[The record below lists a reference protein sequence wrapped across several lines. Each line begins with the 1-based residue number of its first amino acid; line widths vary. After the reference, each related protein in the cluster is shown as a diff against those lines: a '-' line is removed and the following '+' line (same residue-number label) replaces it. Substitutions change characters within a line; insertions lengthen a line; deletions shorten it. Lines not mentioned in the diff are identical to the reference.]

1 MILEKEKHK
10 AGLTG
15 ILVLVS
21 LLALGMQSLGLNK
34 RMVIDHTTDLE
45 YYALDDRNMGGGSVA
60 SVSIV
65 DNKFRLACHIHESA
79 YGWPF
84 CSLAFRLTNGRT
96 GVDLSDY
103 SHFKLW
109 IKYEKPDDHGIRFQA
124 RQLDPRY
131 SSADDESS
139 LKYNTIEFFE
149 KDASYPLTVP
159 FDRFQVPSWWL
170 VWKELSYEDG
180 GTDFSN
186 VYRLEVVTG
195 HVISPGEHNIIV
207 ERIELVGDL
216 ISAQDLYLG
225 FLLVWILIG
234 IIYLINK
241 FRLMNALA
249 QENDTSES

>member
-1 MILEKEKHK
+1 MILEKEKYK

-15 ILVLVS
+15 ILILIS
-21 LLALGMQSLGLNK
+21 LLALAMQAIGFNK
-34 RMVIDHTTDLE
+34 RLVIDHTTNLE

-65 DNKFRLACHIHESA
+65 DNKFRLGCQIDESA

-84 CSLAFRLTNGRT
+84 CSLTFRLTDGKS

-103 SHFKLW
+103 SHVKLW
-109 IKYEKPDDHGIRFQA
+109 VKYEKPSDHGIRFQA
-124 RQLDPRY
+124 RQLDPDY
-131 SSADDESS
+131 SSAEDESS
-139 LKYNTIEFFE
+139 LKYNTIEFYG
-149 KDASYPLTVP
+149 KDASYPLTVS

-170 VWKELSYEDG
+170 VWKGLSYEDG
-180 GTDFSN
+180 VTDFSN
-186 VYRLEVVTG
+186 IYRLEVVTG
-195 HVISPGEHNIIV
+195 HVISPGEHNIII

-241 FRLMNALA
+241 FRQMSSLT
-249 QENDTSES
+249 QEDDPTES